1 MKAGCKL
8 LYRLALPKSSRND
21 KSKLRVMTVT
31 LNKPF
36 SEQVAIVTGGGTGIG
51 RAFTAALAEAGARVV
66 IASRREE
73 TLRRAADEL
82 NAKAKIERVYPY
94 TFDVRSRAETESLV
108 TYTKERFGSID
119 VLTNNAGLAVPETVT
134 EITDEGWDTVMD
146 TNLRG
151 AMWLVRA
158 TLPVMVAG
166 GFGDV
171 VNVSSQ
177 AGKHG
182 YADVP
187 SYCASKFGLLG
198 FAEALRDDVRKSGA
212 NIRVFNFCPGLVD
225 VDHTGEEDEPRPG
238 AIHVRN
244 MARTLMFALN
254 LDRDVIVEDVNLYA
268 R

>member
-1 MKAGCKL
+1 MT
-8 LYRLALPKSSRND
+8 ALR
-21 KSKLRVMTVT
+21 
-31 LNKPF
+31 NKPF
-36 SEQVAIVTGGGTGIG
+36 SEQVAIITGGGTGIG
-51 RAFTAALAEAGARVV
+51 RAFSEALATAGARVV
-66 IASRREE
+66 IASRRAE
-73 TLRRAADEL
+73 TLRHAADEL
-82 NAKAKIERVYPY
+82 NEKVKAERVYPFA
-94 TFDVRSRAETESLV
+94 FDVRNRAEVLALV
-108 TYTKERFGSID
+108 SYTWERFRAID
-119 VLTNNAGLAVPETVT
+119 VLINNAGLAVPETVT
-134 EITDEGWDTVMD
+134 EITDEGWDVVMD

-158 TLPVMVAG
+158 ALPHMIAED
-166 GFGDV
+166 FGDV

-198 FAEALRDDVRKSGA
+198 FSEALRDDVLKSGA

-225 VDHTGEEDEPRPG
+225 VDNTGAEDAPRAG

-244 MARTLMFALN
+244 MARTLMFALT
-254 LDRDVIVEDVNLYA
+254 LDRDVIVEDINLYA